1 MAPID
6 INMLIDSQQAF
17 LLNVMRQKDE
27 LVANAMHQQRAERA
41 DQARERAEQSQQAAQ
56 ERAEQGQQA
65 AKKRM
70 QQQQQTLQHFSDILK
85 EQIQSKDE
93 QQEKLFN
100 THNQHVSQMLTQT
113 HAITETT
120 QHMAAD
126 MLTHS
131 HSITNQL
138 LTQIQQ
144 QQQALQSQHTA
155 ANSPSVLNRRLS
167 ASDLLELDPLF
178 AGNEPVLSTC
188 DELPDSDQLTHIPE
202 KITLAPTPSADS
214 PKFPSG
220 LLFSNDT
227 QSPAHLD
234 PQT

>member
-1 MAPID
+1 
-6 INMLIDSQQAF
+6 MLIDSQQAF

-41 DQARERAEQSQQAAQ
+41 
-56 ERAEQGQQA
+56 EQGQQA
-65 AKKRM
+65 AKERM
-70 QQQQQTLQHFSDILK
+70 QQQQQQTLQHFSDILK

-100 THNQHVSQMLTQT
+100 THNQQVSQMLTQT

-138 LTQIQQ
+138 LIQIQQ
-144 QQQALQSQHTA
+144 QRQALQSQRTA
-155 ANSPSVLNRRLS
+155 ANS
-167 ASDLLELDPLF
+167 
-178 AGNEPVLSTC
+178 
-188 DELPDSDQLTHIPE
+188 I
-202 KITLAPTPSADS
+202 K
-214 PKFPSG
+214 
-220 LLFSNDT
+220 
-227 QSPAHLD
+227 
-234 PQT
+234 QTTVGI